1 MMART
6 PSAAEPDIHQASRL
20 HQQGKI
26 AEAAAIYRAI
36 IAGQPRNFDAN
47 HLLGVALLQQGDAQ
61 GAEMQLRVA
70 LNINPVNAAA
80 HNNYGNVL
88 RAMKRPAE
96 ALVNYD
102 KALSILPAYP
112 DAFSNRGTALR
123 DLGRLDEAVQ
133 SFKQALALKP
143 ADAPSLQ
150 NLGSL
155 LLQLRKPDEALGYFE
170 KLVALRPTAEVLVSQ
185 GNILLDLRRAD
196 EALKCFDRA
205 IALNPDYFG
214 AHLNRGNAL
223 AQLDRMAEAV
233 ASYDR
238 VTALKPDYGDAWF
251 NSGNI
256 LTFMKHYEQALAHY
270 EKALALLPHLPDAHL
285 NVGSTLV
292 NLKRYQEALP
302 HLEKALSLRPNHAN
316 TLVNKGAALQELKKF
331 AEALDCFERALKLDP
346 ACTAAYINAGN
357 IFMQLNEFSPAIAS
371 FGTALKLEPERD
383 FIAGTRLHAKMM
395 LCDWGDYAA
404 ATAKLAADAGA
415 GKKTVTPFNLLSL
428 PSTAA
433 QQLTCARAYADAMFP
448 PLPPLW
454 KGEKYA
460 HDKIRIA
467 EGKIRIAYV
476 SADFHGHATAQLMA
490 GLFEAHDRARFH
502 ITAISFSPDDGSPMV
517 ARLKAAFDDFIDV
530 NAMGDVEVAQLIR
543 SRETDIA
550 VDLKGYTQNARV
562 NIFAQRPAPVQ
573 VSFVGY
579 PGTMGAPYIDYIIG
593 DSIVTPPEH
602 GKFYTEKIIRL
613 PHSYQPNDR
622 KRVIAAA
629 TPARAALGLPET
641 GFVFCGFNNHYKI
654 TPDIFALWMRLLKQV
669 DGSVLWLLEPNATA
683 AANLRASAQ
692 AAGIAPERLVF
703 APRVGVEDHLAR
715 QRQAGL
721 FLDTLLYNAHT
732 TASDAL
738 WAGLPVVTC
747 LGDTFAGRVAASLLH
762 AAGLPELVTTSLAD
776 YETLALK
783 LAREP
788 ATLAGLKDKLAKN
801 RDTCALFDTGKFTR
815 DLEKAYLDMVKAL

>member
-1 MMART
+1 MTRN
-6 PSAAEPDIHQASRL
+6 PAAEPDIHHASRL

-26 AEAAAIYRAI
+26 AEAAEIYRDI
-36 IAGQPRNFDAN
+36 IAEQPRNFDAN
-47 HLLGVALLQQGDAQ
+47 HLLGVALLQQGDAT

-80 HNNYGNVL
+80 HSNYGNVL
-88 RAMKRPAE
+88 RALKRPAE
-96 ALVNYD
+96 ALANYD
-102 KALSILPAYP
+102 KALSIQPAYA
-112 DAFSNRGTALR
+112 DALSNRGTALR
-123 DLGRLDEAVQ
+123 DLGRHDEAVE
-133 SFKQALALKP
+133 SFRQALALKP
-143 ADAPSLQ
+143 ADVPSLQ
-150 NLGSL
+150 NLANL
-155 LLQLRKPDEALGYFE
+155 LVHLKRGPEALPYFE
-170 KLVALRPTAEVLVSQ
+170 KLAELRPLAEALVTQ
-185 GNILLDLRRAD
+185 GNILADLRRSD

-205 IALNPDYFG
+205 IQLKPDYFG
-214 AHLNRGNAL
+214 AHLNRGNVL
-223 AQLDRMAEAV
+223 AQMDRMAEALE
-233 ASYDR
+233 SYDR

-270 EKALALLPHLPDAHL
+270 EKALVLLPNLPDTHM
-285 NVGSTLV
+285 NVGSTLI
-292 NLKRYQEALP
+292 NLKRYHEALP
-302 HLEKALSLRPNHAN
+302 HLEKALSLRPNHAD

-357 IFMQLNEFSPAIAS
+357 IFMQLNEFSPAVAS

-395 LCDWGDYAA
+395 LCDWGDFAA
-404 ATAKLAADAGA
+404 ATTKLALDVDA

-433 QQLTCARAYADAMFP
+433 QQLKCAQTYAAAMFP

-460 HDKIRIA
+460 HEKIRV
-467 EGKIRIAYV
+467 AYV

-517 ARLKAAFDDFIDV
+517 ARLKAAFDEFIDV
-530 NAMGDVEVAQLIR
+530 GALGDAEVAQLIR

-550 VDLKGYTQNARV
+550 VDLKGYSQNARV
-562 NIFAQRPAPVQ
+562 NIFARRPAPVQ
-573 VSFVGY
+573 VNFVGY

-593 DSIVTPPEH
+593 DDVVTPPAH
-602 GKFYTEKIIRL
+602 DKFYAEKIIRL

-622 KRVIAAA
+622 KRFIAPA
-629 TPARAALGLPET
+629 TPSRAALGLPET

-654 TPDIFALWMRLLKQV
+654 TPEIFAVWMRLLKQV
-669 DGSVLWLLEPNATA
+669 DGSVLWLLEPNAA
-683 AANLRASAQ
+683 ATSNLRASAQ
-692 AAGIAPERLVF
+692 AAGVAPERLVF
-703 APRVGVEDHLAR
+703 APRVAVEDHLAR
-715 QRQAGL
+715 HRQAGL
-721 FLDTLLYNAHT
+721 FLDTQLYNAHT

-747 LGDTFAGRVAASLLH
+747 LGGTFAGRVAASLLH
-762 AAGLPELVTTSLAD
+762 AAGLPELVTATTAE
-776 YETLALK
+776 YEALALK
-783 LAREP
+783 LARDP
-788 ATLAGLKDKLAKN
+788 AALAALKAKLAAG
-801 RDTCALFDTGKFTR
+801 RDTCALFDTAKYAR
-815 DLEKAYLDMVKAL
+815 DLEKAYLGMVQAL